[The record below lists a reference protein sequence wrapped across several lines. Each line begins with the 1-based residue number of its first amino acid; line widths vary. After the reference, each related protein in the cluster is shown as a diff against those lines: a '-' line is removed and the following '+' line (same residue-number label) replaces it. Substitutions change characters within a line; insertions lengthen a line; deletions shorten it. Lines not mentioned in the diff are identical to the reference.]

1 MKSDNSIPF
10 SRSDLV
16 GHLSAFFPEGKQR
29 ASFLRLATLVEDH
42 YHRKFHE
49 DLGRWK
55 ASYAVLD
62 PDRTSRPIP
71 GVSPQATGAEAGTVI
86 EGVRKALV
94 SANYREISRE
104 RLQEAFAKNSPWGL
118 QLKVE
123 LGDYEDLALYSRGEY
138 PESSVKKTFLLKRRF
153 DYSVFRQVVLVFKLR
168 DDPQGLRQARH
179 RSSGKYRS
187 DRVYLK
193 LFKSVPTVDLEMLFP
208 DADIKIRPLD
218 KLKVILPL
226 AAGLASSLYKI
237 VGYVLGHG
245 SALGLLGQIGFWALV
260 GGLFGVALK
269 GFFSYRTTVEKYL
282 KSLTESL
289 YFQNLDNN
297 SGVFTYLMDEAEE
310 EECKEV
316 LLGYAFL
323 ATRAGQGM
331 GEAELDRAVESHFR
345 ESLGTEVDFEVAD
358 ALVKLR
364 DLGLVVSTGQGLGAL
379 ALPEAV
385 AYLTRS

>member
-16 GHLSAFFPEGKQR
+16 GHLAAFFPEGRER
-29 ASFLRLATLVEDH
+29 AAFLNLAALVEAH
-42 YHRKFHE
+42 YHRRFHE

-62 PDRTSRPIP
+62 PDRTSMPIP
-71 GVSPQATGAEAGTVI
+71 GVSAQATGAEAGTVI

-118 QLKVE
+118 QLRVE

-138 PESSVKKTFLLKRRF
+138 PEASVKKTFFLKRRF
-153 DYSVFRQVVLVFKLR
+153 EYSVFRQVVLVFKLR
-168 DDPQGLRQARH
+168 DAPRDGRQDGH
-179 RSSGKYRS
+179 RSQGRYRS
-187 DRVYLK
+187 DKVYLK
-193 LFKSVPTVDLEMLFP
+193 LFKNVPTVDLEMLFP
-208 DADIKIRPLD
+208 DADIRIRPLD
-218 KLKVILPL
+218 KLKVVLPL
-226 AAGLASSLYKI
+226 AAGLSSSLYKI

-245 SALGLLGQIGFWALV
+245 SALGLLGQLGFWALV

-269 GFFSYRTTVEKYL
+269 GFLSYRTTVEKYL

-297 SGVFTYLMDEAEE
+297 SGVYTYLMDEAEE

-323 ATRAGQGM
+323 AAGKGRTWDLPS
-331 GEAELDRAVESHFR
+331 LDRAIEAHFR
-345 ESLGTEVDFEVAD
+345 ESLGREVDFEVED
-358 ALVKLR
+358 SIRKLE
-364 DLGLVVSTGQGLGAL
+364 DLGLMMSTGKSLEARPLGEAL
-379 ALPEAV
+379 A
-385 AYLTRS
+385 YLIRA